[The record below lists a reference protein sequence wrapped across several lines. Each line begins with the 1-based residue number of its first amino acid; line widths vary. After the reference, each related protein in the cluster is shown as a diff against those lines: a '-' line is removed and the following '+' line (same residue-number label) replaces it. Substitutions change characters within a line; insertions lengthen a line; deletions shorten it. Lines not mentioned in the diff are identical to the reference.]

1 MRRDRETEKIR
12 IPWEGKHR
20 PETLVP
26 ETGHLF
32 LLLEQEALDVTDK
45 AQIASW
51 RQHVFF

>member
-20 PETLVP
+20 TETLVP

-51 RQHVFF
+51 RQHAFF